1 MLRRHKRKRLTFIAK
16 RLARFFA
23 HHFEKY
29 ALDGRLTVPRSVPL
43 ELSIPRRERSA
54 FDLMRIL
61 LRFGEYA

>member
-1 MLRRHKRKRLTFIAK
+1 MLRRRKRKMPTFITK

-29 ALDGRLTVPRSVPL
+29 ALDGRLTVPRSVPV
-43 ELSIPRRERSA
+43 ELSIPRRERNA

-61 LRFGEYA
+61 LQFGEYG